1 MCSPEMGF
9 AGVTAKP
16 LVGKDGAM
24 LVRFASSQAGLK
36 EAVRLAEQFQAEG
49 HGRLQWDQWVQ
60 TGGIPPS
67 YVGGSNPMFVKVD
80 EKGQRTW
87 VLYGYL
93 ATVSDLDTL
102 DTETK
107 QNVVIKSRKE
117 LDLSD

>member
-36 EAVRLAEQFQAEG
+36 EAVRLAELFQSEG
-49 HGRLQWDQWVQ
+49 HGRLQWDLQIR
-60 TGGIPPS
+60 GIPPS
-67 YVGGSNPMFVKVD
+67 YVGGDNPMFVNVD

-93 ATVSDLDTL
+93 ATVSDLDAL